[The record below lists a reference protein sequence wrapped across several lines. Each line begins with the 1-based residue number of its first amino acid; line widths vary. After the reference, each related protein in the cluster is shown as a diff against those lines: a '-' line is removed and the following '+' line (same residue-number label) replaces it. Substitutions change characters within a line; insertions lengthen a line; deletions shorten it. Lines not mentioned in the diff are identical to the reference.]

1 MQSLSK
7 EGSWRRRGKE
17 ACKEVSWGSQRRG
30 TEISWWPQ
38 RQGKWVRTELSW
50 WSQRR
55 GTEISWWSQRLTCRV
70 PKGIQKKKVRQFFC
84 YFFLCK
90 TTNIHLCLFFFQ
102 SGTKQIQLLNW
113 LFVHETVWTVRSQ
126 TTWSAVALLLHERR
140 LDGGMMLL
148 IFLVA
153 PLQKHGTISQSSLP
167 QECLCR
173 TMVVGVRRLISVI
186 GR

>member
-7 EGSWRRRGKE
+7 EGSCRPRGN
-17 ACKEVSWGSQRRG
+17 EVSTEVSTELSWWPQRWG
-30 TEISWWPQ
+30 TEISWGPQ
-38 RQGKWVRTELSW
+38 RQGKWV
-50 WSQRR
+50 
-55 GTEISWWSQRLTCRV
+55 
-70 PKGIQKKKVRQFFC
+70 PKGIRQKKVRQFFC

-173 TMVVGVRRLISVI
+173 TMVVGVRSLISVI